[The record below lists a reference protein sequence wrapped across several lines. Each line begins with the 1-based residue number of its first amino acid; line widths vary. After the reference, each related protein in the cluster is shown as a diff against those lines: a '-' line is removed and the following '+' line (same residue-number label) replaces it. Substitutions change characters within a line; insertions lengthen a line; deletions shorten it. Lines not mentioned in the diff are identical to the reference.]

1 MSIKTKLL
9 FVLTLL
15 LLSSCTVRI
24 KSRDFEENSNEPL
37 ESYRFVEFEHRY
49 GYSLIYDRETGVEY
63 FYAKAGKAN
72 SDYITPIL
80 DKDGKPKIHKGY
92 YDAGSNVVCTNT
104 FGANCLKFD
113 DDELKTLIEAAV
125 DNAKKARD
133 GRRRS

>member
-37 ESYRFVEFEHRY
+37 ESYRFVVFEQRY

-63 FYAKAGKAN
+63 FYAKAGAGH

-92 YDAGSNVVCTNT
+92 YT
-104 FGANCLKFD
+104 
-113 DDELKTLIEAAV
+113 E
-125 DNAKKARD
+125 
-133 GRRRS
+133 